1 MKDPVEDISA
11 EGMVSIHLPCHFEYL
26 RIARQSILDV
36 CARAGLSEYKTAQ
49 LEMAVDEAC
58 TNIIEHSY
66 GHVQNKHSR
75 PDQLGM
81 QINLISRP
89 TCIVVELIDFGKGLT
104 GEENKGIDPAQYM
117 QDQRDRGLGLYI
129 IKTFVDDI
137 KYTRDAKKGN
147 CLRLTKNM

>member
-26 RIARQSILDV
+26 RIARQSILDI

-66 GHVQNKHSR
+66 GHVKNKHSR

-81 QINLISRP
+81 QINLIRRP
-89 TCIVVELIDFGKGLT
+89 TCIVVDLIDFGRGFT
-104 GEENKGIDPAQYM
+104 GEESKEIDPAQYM
-117 QDQRDRGLGLYI
+117 EDHRNRGLGLYI
-129 IKTFVDDI
+129 IKTFVDDV

-147 CLRLTKNM
+147 RLRLTKNM